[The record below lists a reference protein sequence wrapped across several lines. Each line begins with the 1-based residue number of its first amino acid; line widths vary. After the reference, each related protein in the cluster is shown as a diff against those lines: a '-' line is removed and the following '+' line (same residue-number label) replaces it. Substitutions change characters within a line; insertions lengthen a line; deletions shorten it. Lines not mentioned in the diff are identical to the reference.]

1 LKFGLHFSLVRTS
14 LAKAMDTPPVL
25 FKGEVYFNISFS
37 LSATYGRLFVYNN
50 IGFREIKMIIP
61 VYDSSEEEI
70 GSSTGVPGPST
81 MKPSI
86 SSSSGMPYIIPEISV
101 KLADVDFLKGVDVDF
116 WLMLGFIFAGL
127 WLGFRALEIMKG
139 NYFYLRICF
148 RRVLRC
154 M

>member
-1 LKFGLHFSLVRTS
+1 
-14 LAKAMDTPPVL
+14 
-25 FKGEVYFNISFS
+25 
-37 LSATYGRLFVYNN
+37 
-50 IGFREIKMIIP
+50 MIIP

-86 SSSSGMPYIIPEISV
+86 SSTSGMPYKILEISV

-116 WLMLGFIFAGL
+116 WLMLGFIFARL

>member
-1 LKFGLHFSLVRTS
+1 
-14 LAKAMDTPPVL
+14 
-25 FKGEVYFNISFS
+25 
-37 LSATYGRLFVYNN
+37 
-50 IGFREIKMIIP
+50 MIIP

-86 SSSSGMPYIIPEISV
+86 SSSSGTPYIVPEISV
-101 KLADVDFLKGVDVDF
+101 KLADFGFFKGIDVDF
-116 WLMLGFIFAGL
+116 WLMLGSIFVGI

-148 RRVLRC
+148 RRALVVLA
-154 M
+154 